1 MLLLTCFVHLM
12 FGILDY
18 DINKRLVKKM
28 SNLGMIPKLS
38 LKDFDKCESCSQA
51 KIAKTPYKS
60 MTMVFK
66 PLNLISS
73 NICEFEEILTRNK
86 KMYSFFTFIMI
97 VLIIPMSIFRR
108 TKVKL

>member
-1 MLLLTCFVHLM
+1 MCHSRLCH
-12 FGILDY
+12 
-18 DINKRLVKKM
+18 INKRLVKNI
-28 SNLGMIPKLS
+28 SNLGMILELS

-51 KIAKTPYKS
+51 KITKPPYKS

-73 NICEFEEILTRNK
+73 NICEFEKNLTRNK

>member
-51 KIAKTPYKS
+51 KITKT
-60 MTMVFK
+60 
-66 PLNLISS
+66 LISD
-73 NICEFEEILTRNK
+73 
-86 KMYSFFTFIMI
+86 
-97 VLIIPMSIFRR
+97 
-108 TKVKL
+108 